1 MIMAASSAAVSAGT
15 QSSQL
20 FSSVFA
26 GFDPEHRLTVL
37 DVGLAQPESLD
48 FFSAFRCRLHY
59 LDLFAEGLVRNPP
72 SVEECTDAQLQQQF
86 AELLPFPAGTWLDVC
101 LLWDLPSYLD
111 RRSLRAFTA
120 ALKPYLHA
128 GTRGHVLGLLNAQTP
143 PPFREYAIMRSDQ
156 FSFQP
161 RSGVQGSWFA
171 HPQAEFGRS
180 LHGLAVQRAVLLSD
194 GRLEFLLGSTV
205 RR

>member
-1 MIMAASSAAVSAGT
+1 MTAASPAVASS

-26 GFDPEHRLTVL
+26 GFDPEHRLTVF
-37 DVGLAQPESLD
+37 DVGLALPESLD

-59 LDLFAEGLVRNPP
+59 LNLFDEALVRNPP
-72 SVEECTDAQLQQQF
+72 AVEDCTDSELQQQF
-86 AELLPFPAGTWLDVC
+86 ADLLRFPPGTRLDVC
-101 LLWDLPSYLD
+101 LLWDFPSYLD

-128 GTRGHVLGLLNAQTP
+128 GTRAHVLGLLNAQTP
-143 PPFREYAIMRSDQ
+143 PPYREYAIMRSDQ
-156 FSFQP
+156 FSFLP
-161 RSGVQGSWFA
+161 RSGVQGSWYA

-180 LHGLAVQRAVLLSD
+180 LHGLAVQRAVLLAD
-194 GRLEFLLGSTV
+194 GRLEILLGSTV

>member
-1 MIMAASSAAVSAGT
+1 MMAASPAAASAAT

-26 GFDPEHRLTVL
+26 GFDPEHRLTVF
-37 DVGLAQPESLD
+37 DAGLAQPESLD

-59 LDLFAEGLVRNPP
+59 LDLFAEALVHNPP
-72 SVEECTDAQLQQQF
+72 TVEDCTDGELQQRF
-86 AELLPFPAGTWLDVC
+86 ADLLQFPAGTRLDVC
-101 LLWDLPSYLD
+101 LLWDFPSYLD

-120 ALKPYLHA
+120 ALKPYLHS

-156 FSFQP
+156 FSFRP
-161 RSGVQGSWFA
+161 RSGAQGQWYA

-194 GRLEFLLGSTV
+194 GRLEILLGSTV